1 MIINFKG
8 MMVVKTCFHCSN
20 SLDDDALFC
29 SSCGISME
37 NPSPEASD
45 VFYCPNCGEQVKAE
59 ETRFCPKCG
68 ESFGAIG
75 QARQGMQSLSLPF
88 QSGLSPRMIGG
99 IAIAGAAVLVLMI
112 GGFLLGSVFSS
123 PASKFV
129 SYQKDF
135 AQSRVLPVLE
145 DAAEQFNSM
154 GNFSTDMT
162 LTAATNGYDQYG
174 ISDYLDGSE
183 LNLQLETTKRSVLAN
198 FDAKLMGSQVLT
210 GAASYQEGTFQ
221 FFFPE
226 LADACYKVDLSKLEK
241 QLGDDASG
249 LHEIEIPEISVKLL
263 SALTENYVDVL
274 LQTANKK
281 NVTVSEE
288 KSFHLMELGEEVT
301 GKVYVFKPSQEDLNE
316 MLVKLADQI
325 EKDQKM
331 RKLVSDF
338 VGSNWGLLQSSYETG
353 EDFDVILDRELTN
366 IANDIRDN
374 ANELSQTLEA
384 AGFCWSMGVSDKRI
398 CMQRIEWDG
407 GNQVLGYESFGK
419 KNNRHERYYCHAYGE
434 SVMLDYQKDQKDDSY
449 HGEFSFYD
457 GGDQSFALKFED
469 VTTKTKSVLGL
480 PYGTFCLQQ
489 NSGDSETWFS
499 CELEVLKGESGGS
512 DHILRLNGLTSLSD
526 VFPNQMDL
534 TLHTTDKNS
543 TAKKPAGKITDISD
557 YDGSQIESLVYDMY
571 ERFQNEV
578 VKNLP

>member
-1 MIINFKG
+1 M
-8 MMVVKTCFHCSN
+8 KTCSHCSN

-29 SSCGISME
+29 SSCGVSIE
-37 NPSPEASD
+37 NPSTEASD
-45 VFYCPNCGEQVKAE
+45 MFYCPNCGEKVE
-59 ETRFCPKCG
+59 TNETRFCPKCG
-68 ESFGAIG
+68 ESIEEIG
-75 QARQGMQSLSLPF
+75 QVRQKMQQLSVPSKAGM
-88 QSGLSPRMIGG
+88 SPRMIGG
-99 IAIAGAAVLVLMI
+99 IAIAGAAVLVLMF
-112 GGFLLGSVFSS
+112 GVFLWGSVFSS

-135 AQSRVLPVLE
+135 ALKHMLPVLE
-145 DAAEQFNSM
+145 DAAEQFNTM

-174 ISDYLDGSE
+174 ISDYLNGSE
-183 LNLQLETTKRSVLAN
+183 LNLQLETTKRSLLAN
-198 FDAKLMGSQVLT
+198 FDVKLMGSQILT
-210 GAASYQEGTFQ
+210 GAASYQDGMFQ

-226 LADACYKVDLSKLEK
+226 LADACYKVDLSKLEN

-249 LHEIEIPEISVKLL
+249 LHEIEIPEISVKLI

-274 LQTANKK
+274 MQTANKK

-288 KSFHLMELGEEVT
+288 KSFHLMELGEEVK

-374 ANELSQTLEA
+374 ADELSQTLEG
-384 AGFCWSMGVSDKRI
+384 AGFCWFMGVSDKRI

-434 SVMLDYQKDQKDDSY
+434 SVMMDYQKDQKDGSY

-457 GGDQSFALKFED
+457 GGYQSFDVQFED
-469 VTTKTKSVLGL
+469 VTPKTKSVLGI
-480 PYGTFCLQQ
+480 PYGTFYLQQ
-489 NSGDSETWFS
+489 TSGESDTWFS
-499 CELEVLKGESGGS
+499 CELEVLKGESSGS
-512 DHILRLNGLTSLSD
+512 DHILRVNGLAGLSED
-526 VFPNQMDL
+526 FPDQMDV
-534 TLHTTDKNS
+534 TLHTTDKKS
-543 TAKKPAGKITDISD
+543 TAKKPAGKVTDISD
-557 YDGSQIESLVYDMY
+557 YDVSQMESLVYDMAD
-571 ERFQNEV
+571 RFQNEV